1 MKPIHLATLVAAG
14 ALAACG
20 PKDTR
25 LEQLAVGISKDST
38 LKLMGVEKP
47 ARIDPYLVG
56 GKYIEVMYFRPE
68 GVADSVEDRKMLPLV
83 AVDGELIGWGWT
95 TLDSLSGA
103 TKIQVQPKQ
112 GSER

>member
-1 MKPIHLATLVAAG
+1 MKPIHFATLVAAG

-25 LEQLAVGISKDST
+25 LEQLTIGISKDST

-47 ARIDPYLVG
+47 QRIDPYLVG
-56 GKYIEVMYFRPE
+56 GQYIEVMYFRPA
-68 GVADSVEDRKMLPLV
+68 GAPDSVADREMSPLV
-83 AVDGELIGWGWT
+83 AVDGQLIGWGWK

-103 TKIQVQPKQ
+103 KKIPVQPK
-112 GSER
+112 